1 MKNLIKDLVL
11 DLSEVGADDISL
23 VGGKCASLGELF
35 RALVPKG
42 VRAVD
47 GFATTS
53 EAYRHLLAT
62 NNLET
67 RLRKLLDGL
76 DCEDLAALSAAGR
89 EARALML
96 ETPLPYDVREAILDA
111 YRRLCQRTRSA
122 CEVAVR
128 SSATAEDLPDASFA
142 GQQDTILNVRGE
154 AELLAACQQCFASLW
169 TDRAISYRTARS
181 FDHFEVALSIGV
193 QPMVRSD
200 LATSGVMF
208 TLDTESGFRDV
219 VTINGAWGLGE
230 AIVQGMATPDEWVV
244 FKPTL
249 HEGARAVV
257 SRRLGSKE
265 VKMSYGPDGSGT
277 RIREVVAAQ
286 RRRFSLEDYEVLQL
300 ARWACLIETHYS
312 ERAGHDQPMDIEWAK
327 DGITGELFI
336 LQARPE
342 TVHSTNR
349 ENFVLNYRLTGS
361 HQEPLVTG
369 QAVGEKIGHGRVHVL
384 ADPDHLA
391 EFSAGDVLVTSMTDP
406 AWEPIMKRAAAIV
419 TDRGGRTCH
428 SAIISRELGL
438 PCIVG
443 TGDGTRKLPNG
454 MPVTVSC
461 AEGAQGNI
469 YDGLID
475 FVIDKHTVSDAG
487 RPRTQVMMNVGDP
500 DHAYA
505 LAGLPNDGVGLARL
519 EFIINNH
526 IGIHPMALVNYPH
539 IAREEDIREIEE
551 RIGEED
557 PREFFV
563 RCLAEGIGRIA
574 SAFYPKPVV
583 VRMSDFKS
591 NEYARLIGGQQFEP
605 VEENPMLGFR
615 GASRYYDERYREG
628 FHLECRALRRVREDM
643 GLVNV
648 KAMIP
653 FCRTVEEGERVINL
667 MREYGLKQGEREL
680 EIYAMCEL
688 PANVVFA
695 DEFLRI
701 FDGYSIGSNDLTQL
715 ALGLDRDS
723 EMVAHLFDER
733 NGAVQLMIAQA
744 IDAAHRAGKKI
755 GICGQA
761 PSDYPE
767 FAHFLVE
774 RGITSISLNPDTV
787 IQTTQKII
795 EAELAVK
802 ANWRVPT
809 PFKVQAGNADGAS
822 LKAGAP
828 AEAIELPGGFTAE
841 AISG

>member
-1 MKNLIKDLVL
+1 MQTKLPLVL
-11 DLSEVGADDISL
+11 DLSEVGADDVAL
-23 VGGKCASLGELF
+23 VGGKCSSLGELY
-35 RALVPKG
+35 RALKPQG

-53 EAYRHLLAT
+53 EAYRLLLDT
-62 NNLET
+62 DELRQ
-67 RLRKLLDGL
+67 RLRELLDGL
-76 DCEDLAALSAAGR
+76 DHSDVKELNRVGRAAR
-89 EARALML
+89 TLML
-96 ETPLPYDVREAILDA
+96 DTPLPPAVNDALLDA
-111 YRRLCQRTRSA
+111 YRQLCERTARPI

-142 GQQDTILNVRGE
+142 GQQDTMLNVRGE
-154 AELLAACQQCFASLW
+154 ERLIESCHRCYASLW
-169 TDRAISYRTARS
+169 TDRAISYRASRG

-200 LATSGVMF
+200 LASSGVMF
-208 TLDTESGFRDV
+208 TLDTESGFRDAV
-219 VTINGAWGLGE
+219 VINGAWGLGE

-249 HEGARAVV
+249 RQGARSIV
-257 SRRLGSKE
+257 SRRLGTKE
-265 VKMSYGPDGSGT
+265 VKMVYGYEERGT
-277 RIREVVAAQ
+277 RVCEVVEAQ
-286 RRRFSLEDYEVLQL
+286 RNRFALDDHEVLQL
-300 ARWACLIETHYS
+300 AQWACLIEEHYS
-312 ERAGHDQPMDIEWAK
+312 ARAGHDQPMDIEWAK
-327 DGITGELFI
+327 DGRTGELFI

-349 ENFVLNYRLTGS
+349 ENYIENYRLNGDHGAS
-361 HQEPLVTG
+361 LVTG
-369 QAVGEKIGHGRVHVL
+369 IAVGEKIGQGRVHVL

-391 EFSAGDVLVTSMTDP
+391 EFAAGDVLVTSMTDP

-443 TGDGTRKLPNG
+443 TGNATQKLQTG
-454 MPVTVSC
+454 MDVTASC

-469 YDGLID
+469 YEGLVE
-475 FVIDKHTVSDAG
+475 FNVERHTVSAG
-487 RPRTQVMMNVGDP
+487 ERPRTQVMMNVGDP
-500 DHAYA
+500 DHAFA
-505 LAGLPNDGVGLARL
+505 LASLPNDGVGLARL

-526 IGIHPMALVNYPH
+526 IGIHPMALVKYPNLE
-539 IAREEDIREIEE
+539 RKEDVREIER

-557 PREFFV
+557 PREFFI
-563 RCLAEGIGRIA
+563 RCLSEGVGRIA
-574 SAFYPKPVV
+574 AAFYPKPVI

-605 VEENPMLGFR
+605 LEENPMLGFR

-628 FHLECRALRRVREDM
+628 FRLECIALRRVREDM

-653 FCRTVEEGERVINL
+653 FCRTVEEGEKVIAL
-667 MREYGLKQGEREL
+667 MREFGLPQGENSL

-695 DEFLRI
+695 DEFLRV

-733 NGAVQLMIAQA
+733 NGAVERMVAQA

-767 FAHFLVE
+767 FARFLVE

-787 IQTTQKII
+787 IQTTATIA
-795 EAELAVK
+795 EAEAQCSSLLQPLT
-802 ANWRVPT
+802 NS
-809 PFKVQAGNADGAS
+809 GNGTSTAS
-822 LKAGAP
+822 SSALKIAGAG
-828 AEAIELPGGFTAE
+828 LMSDGDGG
-841 AISG
+841 

>member
-1 MKNLIKDLVL
+1 MSKASDNLVL
-11 DLSEVGADDISL
+11 DLIEVGADDVGR
-23 VGGKCASLGELF
+23 VGGKGANLGELYGTLTK
-35 RALVPKG
+35 RG

-53 EAYRHLLAT
+53 EVYQRL
-62 NNLET
+62 LET
-67 RLRKLLDGL
+67 DGLGERLRELMLGL
-76 DCEDLAALSAAGR
+76 DYDDMEALNRAGR
-89 EARALML
+89 ETRALML
-96 ETPLPYDVREAILDA
+96 DTPLPPEVNDAIIDA
-111 YRRLCQRTRSA
+111 YRRLCDRTGRA

-128 SSATAEDLPDASFA
+128 SSATAEDLADASFA
-142 GQQDTILNVRGE
+142 GQQDTILNVHGE
-154 AELLAACQQCFASLW
+154 DHLIEACHRCFASLW
-169 TDRAISYRTARS
+169 TDRAISYRAARGFNH
-181 FDHFEVALSIGV
+181 FDVALSVCV

-200 LATSGVMF
+200 LACSGVMF
-208 TLDTESGFRDV
+208 TLDTESGFRDAV
-219 VTINGAWGLGE
+219 VINGAWGLGE
-230 AIVQGMATPDEWVV
+230 AIVQGMATPDEWIV

-249 HEGARAVV
+249 KTGARPIV
-257 SRRLGSKE
+257 SRRLGGKE
-265 VKMSYGPDGSGT
+265 VKMVYGVEGRGT
-277 RIREVVAAQ
+277 RTREVVDAQ
-286 RRRFSLEDYEVLQL
+286 RQRFVLDDYEVLQL
-300 ARWACLIETHYS
+300 ARWACIIEEHYS
-312 ERAGHDQPMDIEWAK
+312 ERAGQQQPMDIEWAK
-327 DGITGELFI
+327 DGKTGELYVV
-336 LQARPE
+336 QARPE

-349 ENFVLNYRLTGS
+349 ENFIESYKLTG
-361 HQEPLVTG
+361 ERGLPLATG
-369 QAVGEKIGHGRVHVL
+369 IAVGERVAQGRVHVL
-384 ADPDHLA
+384 DNPDHLKDFL
-391 EFSAGDVLVTSMTDP
+391 EGDVLVTSMTDP

-443 TGDGTRKLPNG
+443 TGNATGVLQTG
-454 MPVTVSC
+454 MDVTVSC

-469 YDGLID
+469 YEGRVE
-475 FVIDKHTVSDAG
+475 FAVERRVVTNEG

-500 DHAYA
+500 DHAFA
-505 LAGLPNDGVGLARL
+505 LASLPNDGVGLARL

-526 IGIHPMALVNYPH
+526 IGIHPMALVRYPKLKR
-539 IAREEDIREIEE
+539 AEDVREIER
-551 RIGEED
+551 RINEED
-557 PREFFV
+557 PQDFFV
-563 RCLAEGIGRIA
+563 RNLSEGIGRIA
-574 SAFYPKPVV
+574 AAFYPKPVI

-591 NEYARLIGGQQFEP
+591 NEYAMLIGGQEFEP

-628 FHLECRALRRVREDM
+628 FRLECMALRRVREEM
-643 GLVNV
+643 GLDNV

-653 FCRTVEEGERVINL
+653 FCRTVEEGEKVISL
-667 MREYGLKQGEREL
+667 MSDHGLKQGERGL

-733 NGAVQLMIAQA
+733 NGAVEKMIAQA

-767 FAHFLVE
+767 FARFLVE

-787 IQTTQKII
+787 IQTTGVI
-795 EAELAVK
+795 
-802 ANWRVPT
+802 
-809 PFKVQAGNADGAS
+809 
-822 LKAGAP
+822 LKA
-828 AEAIELPGGFTAE
+828 EAQLASQGNSKQKASVSQPKATATPV
-841 AISG
+841 GLN

>member
-1 MKNLIKDLVL
+1 MRNNSTPLVL
-11 DLSEVGADDISL
+11 DLGEVGAGDVPL

-35 RALVPKG
+35 RFLAPRG

-53 EAYRHLLAT
+53 EAYRLLVESDG
-62 NNLET
+62 LGK
-67 RLRKLLDGL
+67 RLRELMDGL
-76 DCEDLAALSAAGR
+76 EHDDLKALNKAGR

-96 ETPLPYDVREAILDA
+96 DTPLPPSVHESIINA
-111 YRRLCQRTRSA
+111 YRRLCERIGRS

-154 AELLAACQQCFASLW
+154 DRLIDACHRCFASLW
-169 TDRAISYRTARS
+169 TDRAISYRAARG
-181 FDHFEVALSIGV
+181 FDHFDVSLAIGV

-200 LATSGVMF
+200 QACSGVMF

-219 VTINGAWGLGE
+219 VVINGAWGLGE
-230 AIVQGMATPDEWVV
+230 AIVQGMATPDEWIV

-249 HEGARAVV
+249 ATGARPIV
-257 SRRLGSKE
+257 SRHLGTKE
-265 VKMSYGPDGSGT
+265 VKMVYGLDGKGT
-277 RIREVVAAQ
+277 RTRDVVDAQ
-286 RRRFSLEDYEVLQL
+286 RQRFCLSDYEVLQL
-300 ARWACLIETHYS
+300 ARWACTIEQHYS
-312 ERAGHDQPMDIEWAK
+312 ELAGKPTPMDLEWAK
-327 DGITGELFI
+327 DGETGELFI

-342 TVHSTNR
+342 TVHATNH
-349 ENFVLNYRLTGS
+349 ESFIEIHKLTGE
-361 HQEPLVTG
+361 HGDPLATG
-369 QAVGEKIGHGRVHVL
+369 IAVGERIGQGPVHVL
-384 ADPDHLA
+384 ADPTHLT
-391 EFSAGDVLVTSMTDP
+391 EFKEGAVLVTSMTDP

-428 SAIISRELGL
+428 SAIVSRELGL

-443 TGDGTRKLPNG
+443 TGNATQVLHSGSD
-454 MPVTVSC
+454 VTVCC
-461 AEGAQGNI
+461 AEGARGSV
-469 YDGLID
+469 YDGKID
-475 FVIDKHTVSDAG
+475 FSVEKRVVGHDQ

-500 DHAYA
+500 DHAFA
-505 LAGLPNDGVGLARL
+505 LAALPNDGVGLARL

-526 IGIHPMALVNYPH
+526 IGIHPMALVRYPH
-539 IAREEDIREIEE
+539 LQNPDVVREIER

-563 RCLAEGIGRIA
+563 RRLAEGIARIA
-574 SAFYPKPVV
+574 AAFYPNPVI

-591 NEYARLIGGQQFEP
+591 NEYAMLIGGQEFEP
-605 VEENPMLGFR
+605 TEENPMLGFR
-615 GASRYYDERYREG
+615 GASRYYDDRYREG
-628 FHLECRALRRVREDM
+628 FHLECLALQRVREDM
-643 GLVNV
+643 GLTNV

-653 FCRTVEEGERVINL
+653 FCRTVEEAERVIAL
-667 MREYGLKQGEREL
+667 MADFGLKQGEHEL

-715 ALGLDRDS
+715 TLGLDRDS

-733 NGAVQLMIAQA
+733 NGAVEKMVEMA

-767 FAHFLVE
+767 FARFLVE
-774 RGITSISLNPDTV
+774 KGITSISLNPDTV
-787 IQTTQKII
+787 IQTTGFILGV
-795 EAELAVK
+795 E
-802 ANWRVPT
+802 N
-809 PFKVQAGNADGAS
+809 
-822 LKAGAP
+822 
-828 AEAIELPGGFTAE
+828 EAILTGLQDS
-841 AISG
+841 SGLTCKS

>member
-1 MKNLIKDLVL
+1 MRNNSTPLVL
-11 DLSEVGADDISL
+11 DLGEVGAGDVQL

-35 RALVPKG
+35 RSLSPQG

-53 EAYRHLLAT
+53 EAYRLLIESDG
-62 NNLET
+62 LGK
-67 RLRKLLDGL
+67 RLRELMDGL
-76 DCEDLAALSAAGR
+76 EHDDLRALNKAGR

-96 ETPLPYDVREAILDA
+96 DTPLPTSVHESIINA
-111 YRRLCQRTRSA
+111 YRRLCERIGRS

-128 SSATAEDLPDASFA
+128 SSATAEDLPEASFA

-154 AELLAACQQCFASLW
+154 DRLIDACHRCFASLW
-169 TDRAISYRTARS
+169 TDRAISYRAARG
-181 FDHFEVALSIGV
+181 FDHFDVSLAIGV

-200 LATSGVMF
+200 QACSGVMF

-219 VTINGAWGLGE
+219 VVINGAWGLGE
-230 AIVQGMATPDEWVV
+230 AIVQGMATPDEWIV

-249 HEGARAVV
+249 EKGSRPIV
-257 SRRLGSKE
+257 SRHLGTKE
-265 VKMSYGPDGSGT
+265 VKMVYGLDGKGT
-277 RIREVVAAQ
+277 RTRDVVDAQ
-286 RRRFSLEDYEVLQL
+286 RQRFCLSDYEVLQL
-300 ARWACLIETHYS
+300 ARWACMIEEHYS
-312 ERAGHDQPMDIEWAK
+312 QRAGRPTPMDLEWAK
-327 DGITGELFI
+327 DGHTGELYI

-342 TVHSTNR
+342 TVHATNR
-349 ENFVLNYRLTGS
+349 ENYIEIHKLTGE
-361 HQEPLVTG
+361 HGEPLATG
-369 QAVGEKIGHGRVHVL
+369 IAVGERIGQGQVHVL
-384 ADPDHLA
+384 ADPDHLT
-391 EFSAGDVLVTSMTDP
+391 EFKEGAVLVTSMTDP
-406 AWEPIMKRAAAIV
+406 AWEPIMKKAAAIV

-428 SAIISRELGL
+428 SAIVSRELGL

-443 TGDGTRKLPNG
+443 TGNATQVLHSGSD
-454 MPVTVSC
+454 VTVCC
-461 AEGAQGNI
+461 AEGARGSVYEGQ
-469 YDGLID
+469 ID
-475 FVIDKHTVSDAG
+475 FSVEKRVVGKDK

-500 DHAYA
+500 DHAFA
-505 LAGLPNDGVGLARL
+505 LSALPNDGVGLARL

-526 IGIHPMALVNYPH
+526 IGIHPMALVRYPH
-539 IAREEDIREIEE
+539 LQNPEVVKEIER

-563 RCLAEGIGRIA
+563 RRLAEGIGRIA
-574 SAFYPKPVV
+574 AAFYPNPVI

-591 NEYARLIGGQQFEP
+591 NEYAMLIGGHEFEP
-605 VEENPMLGFR
+605 TEENPMLGFR

-628 FHLECRALRRVREDM
+628 FHLECLALQRVREEM
-643 GLVNV
+643 GLTNV

-653 FCRTVEEGERVINL
+653 FCRTVEEAERVIAL
-667 MREYGLKQGEREL
+667 MAEFGLKQGEHEL

-715 ALGLDRDS
+715 TLGLDRDS

-733 NGAVQLMIAQA
+733 NGAVEKMVEMA

-767 FAHFLVE
+767 FARFLVE
-774 RGITSISLNPDTV
+774 KGITSISLNPDTV
-787 IQTTQKII
+787 IQTT
-795 EAELAVK
+795 
-802 ANWRVPT
+802 
-809 PFKVQAGNADGAS
+809 
-822 LKAGAP
+822 
-828 AEAIELPGGFTAE
+828 GFILGVENEVTT
-841 AISG
+841 GTT

>member
-1 MKNLIKDLVL
+1 MRNNSTPLVL
-11 DLSEVGADDISL
+11 DLGEVGAGDVPL

-35 RALVPKG
+35 RFLAPRG

-53 EAYRHLLAT
+53 EAYRLLVEYDG
-62 NNLET
+62 LGK
-67 RLRKLLDGL
+67 RLRELMDGL
-76 DCEDLAALSAAGR
+76 EHDDLKALNKAGR

-96 ETPLPYDVREAILDA
+96 DTPLPPSVHESIINA
-111 YRRLCQRTRSA
+111 YRRLCERIGRS

-154 AELLAACQQCFASLW
+154 DRLIDACHRCFASLW
-169 TDRAISYRTARS
+169 TDRAISYRAARG
-181 FDHFEVALSIGV
+181 FDHFDVSLAIGV

-200 LATSGVMF
+200 QACSGVMF

-219 VTINGAWGLGE
+219 VVINGAWGLGE
-230 AIVQGMATPDEWVV
+230 AIVQGMATPDEWIV

-249 HEGARAVV
+249 ATGARPIV
-257 SRRLGSKE
+257 SRHLGTKE
-265 VKMSYGPDGSGT
+265 VKMVYGLDGKGT
-277 RIREVVAAQ
+277 RTRDVVDAQ
-286 RRRFSLEDYEVLQL
+286 RQRFCLSDYEVLQL
-300 ARWACLIETHYS
+300 ARWACTIEQHYS
-312 ERAGHDQPMDIEWAK
+312 ELAGRPTPMDLEWAK
-327 DGITGELFI
+327 DGETGELFI

-342 TVHSTNR
+342 TVHATNH
-349 ENFVLNYRLTGS
+349 ESFIEIHKLTGE
-361 HQEPLVTG
+361 HGDPLATG
-369 QAVGEKIGHGRVHVL
+369 IAVGERIGQGPVHVL
-384 ADPDHLA
+384 ADPTHLT
-391 EFSAGDVLVTSMTDP
+391 EFKEGAVLVTSMTDP

-428 SAIISRELGL
+428 SAIVSRELGL

-443 TGDGTRKLPNG
+443 TGNATQVLHSGSD
-454 MPVTVSC
+454 VTVSC
-461 AEGAQGNI
+461 AEGARGSV
-469 YDGLID
+469 YDGKID
-475 FVIDKHTVSDAG
+475 FSVEKRVVGHDQ

-500 DHAYA
+500 DHAFA
-505 LAGLPNDGVGLARL
+505 LAALPNDGVGLARL

-526 IGIHPMALVNYPH
+526 IGIHPMALVRYPH
-539 IAREEDIREIEE
+539 LQNPEVVREIER

-563 RCLAEGIGRIA
+563 RRLAEGIARIA
-574 SAFYPKPVV
+574 AAFYPNPVI

-591 NEYARLIGGQQFEP
+591 NEYAMLIGGQEFEP
-605 VEENPMLGFR
+605 TEENPMLGFR
-615 GASRYYDERYREG
+615 GASRYYDDRYREG
-628 FHLECRALRRVREDM
+628 FHLECLALQRVREDM
-643 GLVNV
+643 GLTNV

-653 FCRTVEEGERVINL
+653 FCRTVEEAERVIAL
-667 MREYGLKQGEREL
+667 MAEFGLKQGEHEL

-715 ALGLDRDS
+715 TLGLDRDS

-733 NGAVQLMIAQA
+733 NGAVEKMVEMA

-767 FAHFLVE
+767 FARFLVE
-774 RGITSISLNPDTV
+774 KGITSISLNPDTV
-787 IQTTQKII
+787 IQTTGFILGVEN
-795 EAELAVK
+795 EATL
-802 ANWRVPT
+802 T
-809 PFKVQAGNADGAS
+809 
-822 LKAGAP
+822 
-828 AEAIELPGGFTAE
+828 GFQDS
-841 AISG
+841 SGLTCKS

>member
-1 MKNLIKDLVL
+1 MKTSKPLVL
-11 DLSEVGADDISL
+11 DLSEVGAGDVQL

-35 RALVPKG
+35 RALVPRG

-53 EAYRHLLAT
+53 EAYRLLLKT
-62 NNLET
+62 DGLGE
-67 RLRKLLDGL
+67 RLRELMSGL
-76 DCEDLAALSAAGR
+76 DHNDIRALNDAGR

-96 ETPLPYDVREAILDA
+96 DTPLPKEVDQAILGA
-111 YRRLCQRTRSA
+111 YRRLCQRLGGTP
-122 CEVAVR
+122 EVAVR

-142 GQQDTILNVRGE
+142 GQQDTFLNVRGE
-154 AELLAACQQCFASLW
+154 DRLIEACHRCFASLW
-169 TDRAISYRTARS
+169 TDRAISYRAARG

-200 LATSGVMF
+200 QACSGVMF

-219 VTINGAWGLGE
+219 VVINGAWGLGE

-249 HEGARAVV
+249 QTGARPIV
-257 SRRLGSKE
+257 SRRLGGKE
-265 VKMSYGPDGSGT
+265 VKMVYGLDGRGT
-277 RIREVVAAQ
+277 RTREVVEAQ
-286 RRRFSLEDYEVLQL
+286 RGRFVLGDYEVLEL
-300 ARWACLIETHYS
+300 ARWACLIEEHYS
-312 ERAGHDQPMDIEWAK
+312 TLAGRATPMDIEWAK
-327 DGITGELFI
+327 DGYTGELFI

-342 TVHSTNR
+342 TVHASNR
-349 ENFVLNYRLTGS
+349 ENYIETYRLTGD
-361 HQEPLVTG
+361 HDAPLVSG
-369 QAVGEKIGHGRVHVL
+369 IAVGEKISHGRVHVL

-391 EFSAGDVLVTSMTDP
+391 EFKAGDVLVTSMTDP

-443 TGDGTRKLPNG
+443 TGNATRVLQSG
-454 MPVTVSC
+454 ADVTVSC
-461 AEGAQGNI
+461 SEGAHGNI
-469 YDGLID
+469 YEGRIEFAVDRRVVGD
-475 FVIDKHTVSDAG
+475 EQ

-500 DHAYA
+500 DHAFA
-505 LAGLPNDGVGLARL
+505 VASLPNDGVGLARL

-526 IGIHPMALVNYPH
+526 IGIHPMALVHYPH
-539 IAREEDIREIEE
+539 LQSPEVVREIER

-557 PREFFV
+557 PRDFFV
-563 RCLAEGIGRIA
+563 RRLAEGIGRIA
-574 SAFYPKPVV
+574 AAFYPKPVI

-591 NEYARLIGGQQFEP
+591 NEYAMLIGGQEFEP
-605 VEENPMLGFR
+605 TEENPMLGFR
-615 GASRYYDERYREG
+615 GASRYYDDRYREG
-628 FHLECRALRRVREDM
+628 FKLECLALERVRDEM

-653 FCRTVEEGERVINL
+653 FCRTVAEAERVVGL
-667 MREYGLKQGEREL
+667 MAEFGLKQGKHEL

-688 PANVVFA
+688 PANVIYA
-695 DEFLRI
+695 DEFLRV

-715 ALGLDRDS
+715 TLGLDRDS

-733 NGAVQLMIAQA
+733 DGAVERMVTLA
-744 IDAAHRAGKKI
+744 IEAAHRAGKKI

-767 FAHFLVE
+767 FARFLVE
-774 RGITSISLNPDTV
+774 KGISSISLNPDTV
-787 IQTTQKII
+787 LQTTHMILEA
-795 EAELAVK
+795 EAELA
-802 ANWRVPT
+802 
-809 PFKVQAGNADGAS
+809 AGDATTEESTSPIAPPIERLGPATAFSETVAD
-822 LKAGAP
+822 
-828 AEAIELPGGFTAE
+828 
-841 AISG
+841 

>member
-1 MKNLIKDLVL
+1 MRKNSKPLVL
-11 DLSEVGADDISL
+11 DLSEVGADDLQI

-35 RALVPKG
+35 RSLKPRG

-53 EAYRHLLAT
+53 EAYRLLLETNGLRGRLRELLNGLDHHDMHLLNAM
-62 NNLET
+62 
-67 RLRKLLDGL
+67 
-76 DCEDLAALSAAGR
+76 GR

-96 ETPLPYDVREAILDA
+96 DTPLPQLVHENIIEAYGCLCA
-111 YRRLCQRTRSA
+111 RLGRRA
-122 CEVAVR
+122 EVAVR

-142 GQQDTILNVRGE
+142 GQQDTFLNVRGE
-154 AELLAACQQCFASLW
+154 QNLIEACHRCFASLW
-169 TDRAISYRTARS
+169 TDRAISYRAARG
-181 FDHFEVALSIGV
+181 FDHFDVALSIGV

-200 LATSGVMF
+200 QACSGVMF

-219 VTINGAWGLGE
+219 VVINGAWGLGE

-249 HEGARAVV
+249 KMQARPIV

-265 VKMSYGPDGSGT
+265 VKMVYGLDGKGT
-277 RIREVVAAQ
+277 RTREVVEAQ
-286 RRRFSLEDYEVLQL
+286 RSRFCLSDYEVLQL
-300 ARWACLIETHYS
+300 ASWASIIEEHYS
-312 ERAGHDQPMDIEWAK
+312 ERAGRPTPMDIEWAK
-327 DGITGELFI
+327 DGHTGELFI

-342 TVHSTNR
+342 TVHSTNHQTYL
-349 ENFVLNYRLTGS
+349 ETYKMTGEHS
-361 HQEPLVTG
+361 APLVSG
-369 QAVGEKIGHGRVHVL
+369 IAVGEKISHGRVHVL

-391 EFSAGDVLVTSMTDP
+391 QFKAGDVLVTSMTDP
-406 AWEPIMKRAAAIV
+406 AWEPIMKKAAAIV

-443 TGDGTRKLPNG
+443 TGNATHTLQTGTEI
-454 MPVTVSC
+454 TVCC
-461 AEGAQGNI
+461 AEGARGNV
-469 YDGLID
+469 YEGLID
-475 FVIDKHTVSDAG
+475 FTVDRRVVG
-487 RPRTQVMMNVGDP
+487 KEQRPRTQVMMNVGDP
-500 DHAYA
+500 DHAFA
-505 LAGLPNDGVGLARL
+505 VAALPNDGVGLARL

-526 IGIHPMALVNYPH
+526 IGIHPMALVRYPH
-539 IAREEDIREIEE
+539 LQSPDVVREIER

-557 PREFFV
+557 PRDFFV
-563 RCLAEGIGRIA
+563 RRLAEGIGRIA
-574 SAFYPKPVV
+574 AAFYPKPVI

-591 NEYARLIGGQQFEP
+591 NEYAMLIGGQEFEP
-605 VEENPMLGFR
+605 TEENPMLGFR

-628 FHLECRALRRVREDM
+628 FELECQALLRVRDEM

-653 FCRTVEEGERVINL
+653 FCRTVEEGERVVKL
-667 MREYGLKQGEREL
+667 MADFGLRQGEHEL

-688 PANVVFA
+688 PSNVIYA
-695 DEFLRI
+695 DEFLQV

-715 ALGLDRDS
+715 TLGLDRDS

-733 NGAVQLMIAQA
+733 NAAVERMVEMA

-767 FAHFLVE
+767 FARFLVE
-774 RGITSISLNPDTV
+774 KGITSISLNPDTV
-787 IQTTQKII
+787 IQTTRLILET
-795 EAELAVK
+795 EAELGVGVA
-802 ANWRVPT
+802 
-809 PFKVQAGNADGAS
+809 Q
-822 LKAGAP
+822 P
-828 AEAIELPGGFTAE
+828 AAKIEMPLVTEPRPVGVATGP
-841 AISG
+841 

>member
-1 MKNLIKDLVL
+1 MEQSSAKLVL
-11 DLSEVGADDISL
+11 DLSEVGAGDVPL

-42 VRAVD
+42 VRALD

-53 EAYRHLLAT
+53 EAYRRHLASEGLG
-62 NNLET
+62 E
-67 RLRKLLDGL
+67 RLRELMSALDA
-76 DCEDLAALSAAGR
+76 DDNFALKETGR
-89 EARALML
+89 KARTAVL
-96 ETPLPYDVREAILDA
+96 ETPLPEELKRAVLAG
-111 YRRLCQRTRSA
+111 YRRLGERTQRN

-142 GQQDTILNVRGE
+142 GQQDTYLNVRGE
-154 AELLAACQQCFASLW
+154 DRLLDACHRCFASLW
-169 TDRAISYRTARS
+169 TDRAISYRVARG
-181 FDHFEVALSIGV
+181 FDHFEVALAVGV

-200 LATSGVMF
+200 LASSGVMF

-230 AIVQGMATPDEWVV
+230 CIVQGLATPDEWVV

-249 HEGARAVV
+249 REGARSIV

-265 VKMSYGPDGSGT
+265 VKMVYGLEEKGT
-277 RIREVVAAQ
+277 RVREVVEAQ
-286 RRRFSLEDYEVLQL
+286 RGRFSLDDYEVLQL
-300 ARWACLIETHYS
+300 ARWACLIEAHYS

-327 DGITGELFI
+327 DGRTGELFV

-349 ENFVLNYRLTGS
+349 ENYIENFRLTGE
-361 HQEPLVTG
+361 HGAPLCTG
-369 QAVGEKIGHGRVHVL
+369 QAIGQKVAGGRVHVL
-384 ADPDHLA
+384 RHPDELT
-391 EFSAGDVLVTSMTDP
+391 EFRDGDVLVTSMTDP
-406 AWEPIMKRAAAIV
+406 AWEPIMKKASAIV

-443 TGDGTRKLPNG
+443 TGDGTHKLPTG
-454 MPVTVSC
+454 LEITVSC
-461 AEGAQGNI
+461 AEGAQGNV
-469 YDGLID
+469 YEGQVE
-475 FVIDKHTVSDAG
+475 FAVERHTVGDEG

-505 LAGLPNDGVGLARL
+505 LASLPNDGVGLARL

-526 IGIHPMALVNYPH
+526 IGIHPMALVRYPNLER
-539 IAREEDIREIEE
+539 AEDVREIAK

-574 SAFYPKPVV
+574 SAFYPKPVI

-591 NEYARLIGGQQFEP
+591 NEYARLIGGQGFEP
-605 VEENPMLGFR
+605 EEENPMLGFR

-628 FHLECRALRRVREDM
+628 FRLECLALSRVREEM

-653 FCRTVEEGERVINL
+653 FCRTVEEGERVIAL
-667 MREYGLKQGEREL
+667 MGEFGCEQGRGGL

-688 PANVVFA
+688 PSNVVFA
-695 DEFLRI
+695 DEFLKI

-733 NGAVQLMIAQA
+733 NGAVKRMVAHA
-744 IDAAHRAGKKI
+744 IEAARRAGKKI

-767 FAHFLVE
+767 FAQFLVE
-774 RGITSISLNPDTV
+774 RGINSISLNPDTV
-787 IQTTQKII
+787 IQTTRTIL
-795 EAELAVK
+795 EAEGRA
-802 ANWRVPT
+802 A
-809 PFKVQAGNADGAS
+809 QAAGAGADGERS
-822 LKAGAP
+822 
-828 AEAIELPGGFTAE
+828 TVV
-841 AISG
+841 